1 LRISKGARKGDEKNL
16 QVVGTTN
23 TNHVILS
30 ALGNLL
36 IPMTSAVT
44 GAATAQKVP
53 ATVPPSIPKLFANI
67 QITKLNTPHAN
78 VMELAMFSL
87 PIESLKYPIGGLP
100 NACPKFSRAPIILPC
115 CAVSPMV
122 LA

>member
-1 LRISKGARKGDEKNL
+1 
-16 QVVGTTN
+16 VGNTN

-53 ATVPPSIPKLFANI
+53 ATVPPSIPKNTTTPKLFANI

-87 PIESLKYPIGGLP
+87 PIESLKYPMGGLP